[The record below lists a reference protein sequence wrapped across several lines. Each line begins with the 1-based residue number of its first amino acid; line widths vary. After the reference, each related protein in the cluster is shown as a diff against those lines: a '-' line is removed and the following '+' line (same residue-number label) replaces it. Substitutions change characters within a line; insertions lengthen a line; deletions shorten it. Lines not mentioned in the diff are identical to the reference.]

1 MCGRFQFSVT
11 QCPALQ
17 PIRNKLAQQQAL
29 PCWPDDQ
36 IAPSDRAP
44 VLVAGTAELTLALM
58 TWGFPWPGRQP
69 VIHARAET
77 LLERPMFRDAAI
89 QRRCI
94 VPASAFYERDH
105 ARQQFRFSLRDNQP
119 LYMAGVWT
127 NGVVWTVFAS
137 SPPRPITPSA
147 LPMAG
152 CPCCFRRTSW
162 SPGCWI
168 APLCQHCSTLRSPPW
183 KVRGPM
189 GSCSCGKEN
198 V

>member
-1 MCGRFQFSVT
+1 MCGRFQFSVS

-17 PIRNKLAQQQAL
+17 SIHKQLAQQQAL

-36 IAPSDRAP
+36 IAPSGRAP
-44 VLVAGTAELTLALM
+44 ILVAQKEKMIPVLM

-105 ARQQFRFSLRDNQP
+105 ARQQFRFWMPNGQP
-119 LYMAGVWT
+119 LYMAAVWDKR
-127 NGVVWTVFAS
+127 NGMDCFCIITTQANDTV
-137 SPPRPITPSA
+137 RPTHDRMPLL
-147 LPMAG
+147 LPQEQL
-152 CPCCFRRTSW
+152 TSW
-162 SPGCWI
+162 LTDNNAISILLHSPQP
-168 APLCQHCSTLRSPPW
+168 ALDCSRADGQMQLW
-183 KVRGPM
+183 
-189 GSCSCGKEN
+189 
-198 V
+198 

>member
-17 PIRNKLAQQQAL
+17 PIRSGLAQQQAL

-44 VLVAGTAELTLALM
+44 VLLAGAPELMPALM

-77 LLERPMFRDAAI
+77 LLERPMFRDAAV

-94 VPASAFYERDH
+94 IPASAFYERDH
-105 ARQQFRFSLRDNQP
+105 ARQQFRFSLQDGQP
-119 LYMAGVWT
+119 LYMAAVWDKRGGMDCFCIIT
-127 NGVVWTVFAS
+127 TEANDSVRPTHGRMPLLL
-137 SPPRPITPSA
+137 PPDQLEPWLLDSAAVSVLLHAAQPS
-147 LPMAG
+147 LE
-152 CPCCFRRTSW
+152 
-162 SPGCWI
+162 
-168 APLCQHCSTLRSPPW
+168 STRADGQLQLW
-183 KVRGPM
+183 
-189 GSCSCGKEN
+189 
-198 V
+198 

>member
-17 PIRNKLAQQQAL
+17 PIRSRLAQQQAL

-44 VLVAGTAELTLALM
+44 VLLAGAPELTPALM

-77 LLERPMFRDAAI
+77 LLERPMFRDAAV

-94 VPASAFYERDH
+94 IPASAFYERDH
-105 ARQQFRFSLRDNQP
+105 ARQQFRFSLQDGQP
-119 LYMAGVWT
+119 LYMAAVWDKRGGMDCVCIIT
-127 NGVVWTVFAS
+127 TEANDSVRPTHGRMPLLL
-137 SPPRPITPSA
+137 PPDQLEPWLLDSTAVPVLLHAAQPS
-147 LPMAG
+147 LEST
-152 CPCCFRRTSW
+152 RTDGQLQLW
-162 SPGCWI
+162 
-168 APLCQHCSTLRSPPW
+168 
-183 KVRGPM
+183 
-189 GSCSCGKEN
+189 
-198 V
+198 

>member
-17 PIRNKLAQQQAL
+17 PIRSKLAQQQAL

-44 VLVAGTAELTLALM
+44 VLVAGAAELTPALM

-105 ARQQFRFSLRDNQP
+105 ARQQFRFSLRDTEANNSVRPTHGRMPLLLPSDQLEPWLLDSAAVPALLHATQP
-119 LYMAGVWT
+119 SLE
-127 NGVVWTVFAS
+127 
-137 SPPRPITPSA
+137 
-147 LPMAG
+147 
-152 CPCCFRRTSW
+152 
-162 SPGCWI
+162 
-168 APLCQHCSTLRSPPW
+168 STRADGQLQLW
-183 KVRGPM
+183 
-189 GSCSCGKEN
+189 
-198 V
+198 